1 MIKTSSQASNNN
13 KQKMILDLVNELKLW
28 SNSPSNKSIL
38 KLIKFENDLNDE
50 TLYDLVSKLINKFT
64 ISLMKNDGEVE
75 DEANVLLIK

>member
-1 MIKTSSQASNNN
+1 MIKTSSQTSNN
-13 KQKMILDLVNELKLW
+13 KQKQILDLLNELKLW

-50 TLYDLVSKLINKFT
+50 TLYDLVSRLINKFT
-64 ISLMKNDGEVE
+64 ISLMKNDSDAE

>member
-1 MIKTSSQASNNN
+1 MIKTSSQTSNN
-13 KQKMILDLVNELKLW
+13 KQKQILDLLNELKLW

-50 TLYDLVSKLINKFT
+50 ILYDLVSRLINKFT
-64 ISLMKNDGEVE
+64 ISLMKNDSDAE